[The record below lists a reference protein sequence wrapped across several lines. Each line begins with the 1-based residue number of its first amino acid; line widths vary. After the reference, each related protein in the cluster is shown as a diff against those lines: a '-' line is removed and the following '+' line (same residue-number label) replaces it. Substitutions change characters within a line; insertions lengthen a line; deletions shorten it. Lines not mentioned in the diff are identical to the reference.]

1 MRNERPLHGI
11 GVHIRP
17 AMSSGQNAAPLL
29 FPRPSRRAGLCRCAS
44 ARARLGRP
52 RRGSGIRGVFL
63 LHAVVAVISFAF
75 GSGATAAV
83 CASTFGE
90 GSSFGAG
97 AYAVT
102 GSATGTRFD
111 RAFPFTP
118 TVDCRLGTIEVA
130 FHLDSGTNALR
141 IAVVEDSSGLPSSS
155 VVEST
160 TVLDEMTSDPGG
172 SIVTGIFTG
181 ASLLS
186 GGSTYWIVVEA
197 EPVTGDTSAVWHQN
211 DLAIT
216 GVRGVRINGGSWQG
230 SLGALGA
237 FRVAEAA
244 LPVPAMAP
252 WGLAALGAAL
262 LLSAGLSLVAHRR

>member
-1 MRNERPLHGI
+1 M
-11 GVHIRP
+11 
-17 AMSSGQNAAPLL
+17 
-29 FPRPSRRAGLCRCAS
+29 RRA
-44 ARARLGRP
+44 
-52 RRGSGIRGVFL
+52 FL
-63 LHAVVAVISFAF
+63 LHAVVAAMSFSF
-75 GSGATAAV
+75 GSGAAAAV

-90 GSSFGAG
+90 GSSFGSG

-111 RAFPFTP
+111 RAFPFTL
-118 TVDCRLGTIEVA
+118 TADCRLGTIEVA

-141 IAVVEDSSGLPSSS
+141 ITVVEDSSGLPSSS
-155 VVEST
+155 VFEST
-160 TVLDEMTSDPGG
+160 TVLDEMTSDPRG
-172 SIVTGIFTG
+172 SMVTGIFTG